1 MWARRWPSA
10 WPVILELEALR
21 AASKEALLELD
32 VVGPV
37 IAEAVLAFFA
47 DERQVAHVERLMTA
61 GLRFEADAEAA
72 PQGTALEGKRC
83 VVSGVFSM
91 PRDEVKRLVEQNGG
105 KLSGSVSGS
114 TDFLIAGDKM
124 GPAKRE
130 KAERAGVRILSES
143 EFVDLISE

>member
-1 MWARRWPSA
+1 M
-10 WPVILELEALR
+10 
-21 AASKEALLELD
+21 
-32 VVGPV
+32 
-37 IAEAVLAFFA
+37 LAFFA
-47 DERQVAHVERLMTA
+47 DGRQVDHVERLVAA
-61 GLRFEADAEAA
+61 GLQFEAAA
-72 PQGTALEGKRC
+72 SEMPTGTAFADKRC

-143 EFVDLISE
+143 EFMGMIYDS